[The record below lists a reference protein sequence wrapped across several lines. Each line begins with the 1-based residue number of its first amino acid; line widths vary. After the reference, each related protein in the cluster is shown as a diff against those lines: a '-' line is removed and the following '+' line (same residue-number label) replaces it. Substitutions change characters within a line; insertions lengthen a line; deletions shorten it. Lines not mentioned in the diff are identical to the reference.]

1 MPIDS
6 VVPLVEA
13 STLPLEAVQL
23 QGHLQLQPQG
33 LVQVLVGDSL
43 LPTEEQVAGRLG
55 EDWAFVYRNA
65 DYMLWGTVITIA
77 LTLTSLLLGF
87 LAGFPAGAIEVYGDG
102 YSRSFVRKFGV
113 LLRGT
118 PILVIMLLTYFVLP
132 IDIVL
137 VALERTLGAIDFVLG
152 PTPFTAPTD
161 VPEAFF
167 AATLALGFRSA
178 AYQSQIFRGA
188 LQSIDEGQM
197 EAARSI
203 GMSRLEA
210 IRHVIVPQA
219 LRRSVP
225 GFQNEFT
232 IVLKDTSIAFAI
244 GLGELLKRSQD
255 LFTQQTTAVLEVI
268 LFISLVYFVLT
279 FTTNRTLDFVSNRF
293 AIPGESS

>member
-1 MPIDS
+1 MDLA
-6 VVPLVEA
+6 VQTADAAV
-13 STLPLEAVQL
+13 TLP
-23 QGHLQLQPQG
+23 
-33 LVQVLVGDSL
+33 VGQL
-43 LPTEEQVAGRLG
+43 LPIGEETVGRLLG
-55 EDWAFVYRNA
+55 EDWEFVSRNA
-65 DYMLWGTVITIA
+65 DYLLWGAVVSVLLTV
-77 LTLTSLLLGF
+77 TSILLGF
-87 LAGFPAGAIEVYGDG
+87 LAGFPAGAIETYGSG

-118 PILVIMLLTYFVLP
+118 PILVIMLVTFFVLP
-132 IDIVL
+132 YEIVHAA
-137 VALERTLGAIDFVLG
+137 VEALFGALDFVLG
-152 PTPFTAPTD
+152 PTPFTAAVD
-161 VPEAFF
+161 VPGAFV

-210 IRHVIVPQA
+210 IRYVIVPQA

-244 GLGELLKRSQD
+244 GLGELLKRSED
-255 LFTQQTTAVLEVI
+255 LFIEQTTAILEVI
-268 LFISLVYFVLT
+268 VFISLIYFVLT
-279 FTTNRTLDFVSNRF
+279 FTTNRTLDFVNNRF